1 MALATEEEWETD
13 PELRA
18 MRADFVASFESRRLA
33 LEALVPTLRGGRT
46 GVSDFDEAFKSVGA
60 IAHKLA
66 GAAETYG
73 FPTLTRASSA
83 LEDWVGKP
91 GQGPEAAKDVVAFAE
106 LLARL
111 LSKTQNAGKDVRDL
125 ISDPAFVRL
134 ESFARGDGSKK

>member
-1 MALATEEEWETD
+1 MALATEEEWESD

-18 MRADFVASFESRRLA
+18 MRADFVASFAERRLA
-33 LEALVPTLRGGRT
+33 LEALASALRQA
-46 GVSDFDEAFKSVGA
+46 DAPAFDEAFKRVGA

-83 LEDWVGKP
+83 LEDWVNTH
-91 GQGPEAAKDVVAFAE
+91 GPAHAASKEVGAFAE

-111 LSKTQNAGKDVRDL
+111 LAKTQSAAKDADDL
-125 ISDPAFVRL
+125 VSDPAFARL
-134 ESFARGDGSKK
+134 ESLARAGGSKK